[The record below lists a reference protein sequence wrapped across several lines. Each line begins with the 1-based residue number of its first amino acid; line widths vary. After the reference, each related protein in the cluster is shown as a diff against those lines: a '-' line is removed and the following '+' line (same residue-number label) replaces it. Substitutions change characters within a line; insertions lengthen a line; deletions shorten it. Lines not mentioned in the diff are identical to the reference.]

1 MKRTL
6 LASAI
11 AVIVSI
17 SQMTGQSTTT
27 TTSGQTGTYTQ
38 TETQTSGGRTITT
51 TTSTYTHTLDANAS
65 FGLKVNANMSNFTL
79 RDMNGFQSNM
89 KSGISAGGFMKIESG
104 NFALQYELMLH
115 YRVSEMENKIAHTVA
130 DYKYLG
136 LEIPIYFM
144 GQINVGAGK
153 IFIGAGPFVSVGL
166 DAVQEPGNID
176 LYRKSNI
183 TDKSIMQRWDFGL
196 SGIAGYEFDFGLM
209 INGGYQ
215 AGFINAASSDDYT
228 MFNRSLYLGVG
239 FKF

>member
-1 MKRTL
+1 MKKTL
-6 LASAI
+6 LTSVI
-11 AVIVSI
+11 AVIVSL

-65 FGLKVNANMSNFTL
+65 FGLKVNTNMSGFTL
-79 RDMNGFQSNM
+79 RDMNGFQSNI

-104 NFALQYELMLH
+104 NFALQYDLMLH
-115 YRVSEMENKIAHTVA
+115 YKVSEMENKIAHAVA

-136 LEIPIYFM
+136 LEIPIHFM
-144 GQINVGAGK
+144 GQINAGAGK

-176 LYRKSNI
+176 LYRKNNT
-183 TDKSIMQRWDFGL
+183 TDKSIMQRWDFGI
-196 SGIAGYEFDFGLM
+196 SGIVGYEFDFGLQ

-215 AGFINAASSDDYT
+215 AGFINAANSDDYT